1 MIINEEMTIEEA
13 IQQKRPF
20 RNNAQMAMVNLLY
33 TNNWV
38 TDQLRQHLKPFGI
51 TMKQYNVLRILKG
64 AGEPI
69 TTSVIRERLLDKMS
83 DASRMVERMHQR
95 GLVIRNTCPG
105 DKRLVDVT
113 LSAEGEALLERIN
126 MVDSEM
132 DIIFKKLSDEESV
145 TLSSL
150 LDKLRG

>member
-1 MIINEEMTIEEA
+1 MKIKEA

-38 TDQLRQHLKPFGI
+38 TDQLRQHLKPFGV

-64 AGEPI
+64 AREPI

-83 DASRMVERMHQR
+83 DASRMVERLHQR
-95 GLVIRNTCPG
+95 GLVIRNTCLG

-113 LSAEGEALLERIN
+113 LSEEGETLLQKIN
-126 MVDSEM
+126 MVNSEM
-132 DIIFKKLSDEESV
+132 DAIFEKLSDEESA

>member
-1 MIINEEMTIEEA
+1 MIYEEMKIEKA

-20 RNNAQMAMVNLLY
+20 RNNYQMAMVNLIY

-38 TDQLRQHLKPFGI
+38 TDRLRQHLKPYGI

-83 DASRMVERMHQR
+83 DASRMVERLHQR
-95 GLVIRNTCPG
+95 GLVSRSTCSG

-113 LSAEGEALLERIN
+113 LSEKGNDLLANIKHLEERLDAIFQELSEEEAA
-126 MVDSEM
+126 M
-132 DIIFKKLSDEESV
+132 LSN
-145 TLSSL
+145 L

>member
-1 MIINEEMTIEEA
+1 MINEEMKIAEA

-20 RNNAQMAMVNLLY
+20 RNSYQMAMVNLIY
-33 TNNWV
+33 THNWV
-38 TDQLRQHLKPFGI
+38 TDQLRQHLKPYGV

-83 DASRMVERMHQR
+83 DASRMVERLHQR
-95 GLVIRNTCPG
+95 GLVVRNTCSG

-113 LSAEGEALLERIN
+113 LSRAGEELLQN
-126 MVDSEM
+126 MKGIEQSM
-132 DIIFKKLSDEESV
+132 DAIFEKLSKEEA
-145 TLSSL
+145 TLLSEL